1 MCAVC
6 EELGVQKKTLV
17 RNGAK
22 EVRAQDETK
31 RDAVRIGGMGQLGCT
46 RYGLHGRNGKCVG
59 GNEMLDKGTT
69 WDISAIRDS
78 KEWFV
83 DNEENGVEI

>member
-1 MCAVC
+1 M
-6 EELGVQKKTLV
+6 KTVV
-17 RNGAK
+17 RNRAK

-46 RYGLHGRNGKCVG
+46 RYGLHGQQQRNGKCVG

-78 KEWFV
+78 KECFV